1 MIVRD
6 VMTSNPVTVQR
17 TDSLRK
23 AVDHM
28 TQIGARRVIVV
39 DDQGRVCGILTDR
52 DVRLA
57 VNSPL
62 VLRERWQDDMLM
74 DHTEV
79 DACMTPDPIC
89 IKPDAPLEEAVKI
102 LLERKISGL
111 PVVEDIQLV
120 GIITVTDMLRALQTL
135 LSTH

>member
-6 VMTSNPVTVQR
+6 VMTSNPVTVKH
-17 TDSLRK
+17 TDSLRT
-23 AVDHM
+23 AVDRM
-28 TQIGARRVIVV
+28 NQIGARRVIVV

-57 VNSPL
+57 ANSPL

-74 DHTEV
+74 DHTEI
-79 DACMTPDPIC
+79 DACMTPDPVC
-89 IKPDAPLEEAVKI
+89 IEPDAPLAEAVHI

-111 PVVEDIQLV
+111 PVVEGTQLV
-120 GIITVTDMLRALQTL
+120 GIVTVTDMLRALQTL
-135 LSTH
+135 LSTQ